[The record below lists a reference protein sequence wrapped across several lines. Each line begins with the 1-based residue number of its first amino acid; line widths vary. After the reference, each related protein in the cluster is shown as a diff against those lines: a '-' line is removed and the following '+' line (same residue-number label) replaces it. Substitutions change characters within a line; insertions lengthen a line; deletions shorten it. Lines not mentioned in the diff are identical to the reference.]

1 MNSENIALKDI
12 KRMIEEQRN
21 DRFVNESHLLTHNSR
36 RAGQQLDENAF
47 QALRKGMR
55 KLGSWQAGTGLVGKF
70 NKKAI
75 ERSEKIRKELEQNL
89 KKLSNDA
96 VQEFIKWHEKEYPNF
111 PEEDNVE
118 EFFEGAVA
126 VGNFYDGLAQQVEKY
141 NDWYDS
147 ASKEQII
154 GGEMPPE
161 EGLKP
166 EVANQLITVLDQ
178 WLQTVIDT
186 KMSGFSKRFVKEEE
200 EDQLDEV
207 TPSLGG
213 EEYWKK
219 KAGEIEDE
227 EDPRFFKQFKQKT
240 LSQKNFEDL
249 KTERIVALVG
259 GGLST
264 IGAAEAVASLMAASA
279 FESGWPGIQK
289 FITTWSEQALEEPDP
304 GSQTVDPEAAAG
316 AAKDAVTAVV
326 TSKGGGALEFIARSA
341 EAIELANGNVVD
353 FQPQDDFVKSVD
365 IVSNALGKT
374 PSEAIEFLFV
384 EGGAGKDNFDASLL
398 SMGYDYADEDSSR
411 SIGHLV
417 TSGEVRGDF
426 MDWLRAS
433 HPEKAAEVV
442 TGGEGYVSG
451 APKDTGKTI
460 FGMNIVNL
468 DLPIEKAAEKII
480 DLGPDVVKPII
491 TGMGKKAF
499 VGGVM
504 GALGL
509 SVGTLGP
516 ALVAAGFVMA
526 AGALTSKLLKKKG
539 LTKFDGKPALE
550 KGLDGFKGSRM
561 GVLEAIRD
569 AMQLFDDPLPITPT
583 GIKTQLALPPGKE
596 TLALPPSS
604 QSPIA
609 DIEIL
614 PPLELFFLGG
624 GKGGPIIDVEPE
636 TDEEP
641 PKELPSPGDDQPE
654 ELPIPGD
661 EEPEEED
668 PDPKGDEDPPEAS
681 EEEQEKATAFL
692 VRLDGER
699 VKPYLTRQ
707 KKRAELFADIAKQG
721 IVGGEGR
728 DGAILKKF
736 GGDDQKYSTDKLNLS
751 RRDGGYGLDS
761 GKGFLVKPTD
771 DYDKIADKAK
781 GSSKA
786 KKPVVY
792 FVIDA
797 SVIGDLEKS
806 LKKNKDLWNKAP
818 SRMRK
823 TQWDAL
829 SYNIAKKIMEDFNRK
844 KQRLKLVDIRRIYR
858 GIVGSRSEYTKMG
871 PLKKV
876 LGEKGYPNEM
886 DVVNVFMKVFSQ
898 YGATEPSKSQVKE
911 YIKRTIREQYVNI
924 LLERRL
930 KSIIQNEFS
939 SLREIKK

>member
-1 MNSENIALKDI
+1 MSNENLTLKDI
-12 KRMIEEQRN
+12 KQIIKEQN
-21 DRFVNESHLLTHNSR
+21 KNRFVNEAHLLTHAPKRS
-36 RAGQQLDENAF
+36 GQQLDENAF

-75 ERSEKIRKELEQNL
+75 ERSDKIRKEFDQNL

-200 EDQLDEV
+200 EEN
-207 TPSLGG
+207 
-213 EEYWKK
+213 K

-227 EDPRFFKQFKQKT
+227 KDPRFFKQFKQKT

-426 MDWLRAS
+426 MDWLRAN
-433 HPEKAAEVV
+433 HPEKAAEVMA
-442 TGGEGYVSG
+442 GGEGYVSG

-468 DLPIEKAAEKII
+468 DLPIEKAAEKIV

-504 GALGL
+504 GTLGL

-516 ALVAAGFVMA
+516 ALVAAGFVLV
-526 AGALTSKLLKKKG
+526 AGSLTSKLLKKKG

-583 GIKTQLALPPGKE
+583 GIKAQLALPAGKE
-596 TLALPPSS
+596 TKALPPKKG
-604 QSPIA
+604 SPVTQI
-609 DIEIL
+609 DVL
-614 PPLELFFLGG
+614 SPLELMYFIRSGDG
-624 GKGGPIIDVEPE
+624 EIIDVEPE
-636 TDEEP
+636 TDDDS
-641 PKELPSPGDDQPE
+641 PKQLPSPGDDQPE
-654 ELPIPGD
+654 ELPVPGD
-661 EEPEEED
+661 EEPEED
-668 PDPKGDEDPPEAS
+668 PSPKGDEDPPEAS
-681 EEEQEKATAFL
+681 KEEKEKARAFL
-692 VRLDGER
+692 ARLDGDR
-699 VKPYLTRQ
+699 IKPYVTKVAR
-707 KKRAELFADIAKQG
+707 RAELFADIAKQG
-721 IVGGEGR
+721 IIGGGTA
-728 DGAILKKF
+728 DGALLKKL
-736 GGDDQKYSTDKLNLS
+736 GGDDQTYSTDQLNLD
-751 RRDGGYGLDS
+751 RKEGGYGFVGDS
-761 GKGFLVKPTD
+761 GFTPKPTD
-771 DYDKIADKAK
+771 DYAAMAK
-781 GSSKA
+781 KVVGGSKA
-786 KKPVVY
+786 KNPVVY
-792 FVIDA
+792 FIIDA
-797 SVIGDLEKS
+797 SIIEDVTNVLKNNREVWDLAPGRVRIRQWNALVYHIAAKAM
-806 LKKNKDLWNKAP
+806 KDL
-818 SRMRK
+818 
-823 TQWDAL
+823 
-829 SYNIAKKIMEDFNRK
+829 NRK
-844 KQRLKLVDIRRIYR
+844 KQKLKLKDIRRIYR
-858 GIVGSRSEYTKMG
+858 GIVGSQSQYQNIG

-876 LGEKGYPNEM
+876 LGEKGFPNEM
-886 DVVNVFMKVFSQ
+886 EVVNVIMKQLSK
-898 YGATEPSKSQVKE
+898 YGAAEPSKSEVKE
-911 YIKRTIREQYVNI
+911 YIKRTIKEQYVSM
-924 LLERRL
+924 LLEARL
-930 KSIIQNEFS
+930 KNIIQNEFS
-939 SLREIKK
+939 NLSKEMKG

>member
-1 MNSENIALKDI
+1 MSNENLTLKDI
-12 KRMIEEQRN
+12 KQIIKEQN
-21 DRFVNESHLLTHNSR
+21 KNRFVNEAHLLTHAPKRS
-36 RAGQQLDENAF
+36 GQQLDENAF

-75 ERSEKIRKELEQNL
+75 ERSDKIRKEFDQNL

-200 EDQLDEV
+200 EEN
-207 TPSLGG
+207 
-213 EEYWKK
+213 K

-227 EDPRFFKQFKQKT
+227 KDPRFFKQFKQKT

-426 MDWLRAS
+426 MDWLRAN
-433 HPEKAAEVV
+433 HPEKAAEVMA
-442 TGGEGYVSG
+442 GGEGYVSG

-468 DLPIEKAAEKII
+468 DLPIEKAAEKIV

-504 GALGL
+504 GTLGL

-516 ALVAAGFVMA
+516 ALVAAGFVLV
-526 AGALTSKLLKKKG
+526 AGSLTSKLLKKKG

-583 GIKTQLALPPGKE
+583 GIKAQLALPAGKE
-596 TLALPPSS
+596 TKALPPKKG
-604 QSPIA
+604 SPVTQI
-609 DIEIL
+609 DVL
-614 PPLELFFLGG
+614 SPLELMYFIRSGDG
-624 GKGGPIIDVEPE
+624 EIIDVEPE
-636 TDEEP
+636 TDDDS
-641 PKELPSPGDDQPE
+641 PKQLPSPGDDQPE
-654 ELPIPGD
+654 ELPVPGD
-661 EEPEEED
+661 EEPEED
-668 PDPKGDEDPPEAS
+668 PSPKGDEDPPEAS
-681 EEEQEKATAFL
+681 KEEKEKARAFL
-692 VRLDGER
+692 ARLDGDR
-699 VKPYLTRQ
+699 IKPYVTKVAR
-707 KKRAELFADIAKQG
+707 RAELFADIAKQG
-721 IVGGEGR
+721 IIGGGTA
-728 DGAILKKF
+728 DGALLKKL
-736 GGDDQKYSTDKLNLS
+736 GGDDQTYSTDQLNLD
-751 RRDGGYGLDS
+751 RKEGGYGFVGDS
-761 GKGFLVKPTD
+761 GFTPKPTD
-771 DYDKIADKAK
+771 DYAAMAK
-781 GSSKA
+781 KVVGGSKA
-786 KKPVVY
+786 KNPVVY
-792 FVIDA
+792 FIIDA
-797 SVIGDLEKS
+797 SIIEDVTNVLKNNREVWDLAPGRVRIRQWNALVYHIAAKAM
-806 LKKNKDLWNKAP
+806 KDL
-818 SRMRK
+818 
-823 TQWDAL
+823 
-829 SYNIAKKIMEDFNRK
+829 NRK
-844 KQRLKLVDIRRIYR
+844 KQKLKLKDIRRIYR
-858 GIVGSRSEYTKMG
+858 GIVGSQSQYQNIG

-876 LGEKGYPNEM
+876 LGEKGFPNEM
-886 DVVNVFMKVFSQ
+886 EVVNVIMKQLSK
-898 YGATEPSKSQVKE
+898 YGAAEPSKSQVKE
-911 YIKRTIREQYVNI
+911 YIKRTIKEQYVSM
-924 LLERRL
+924 LLEARL
-930 KSIIQNEFS
+930 KNIIQNEFS
-939 SLREIKK
+939 NLSKEMKG

>member
-1 MNSENIALKDI
+1 MSDTNLTLKDI
-12 KRMIEEQRN
+12 KEIIKEQN
-21 DRFVNESHLLTHNSR
+21 KNRFVNEAHLLTHTPQRS
-36 RAGQQLDENAF
+36 GQQLDENAF

-55 KLGSWQAGTGLVGKF
+55 KLGSWQAGTGLIGKF

-75 ERSEKIRKELEQNL
+75 ERSDKIRKEFDQNL

-200 EDQLDEV
+200 EEQLDEV

-326 TSKGGGALEFIARSA
+326 TSKDGGALEFIARSA

-365 IVSNALGKT
+365 IVSKGLGKT

-384 EGGAGKDNFDASLL
+384 EGGAGKDNFDADLL
-398 SMGYDYADEDSSR
+398 AMGYDYANEDSSR

-426 MDWLRAS
+426 MDWLRAN
-433 HPEKAAEVV
+433 HPEKAAEVMA
-442 TGGEGYVSG
+442 GGEGYVSG

-468 DLPIEKAAEKII
+468 DLPIEKAAEKIV
-480 DLGPDVVKPII
+480 DLGPDVVKPIV
-491 TGMGKKAF
+491 TGMGKKAAI
-499 VGGVM
+499 GTVM

-583 GIKTQLALPPGKE
+583 GIKAQLALPAGKE
-596 TLALPPSS
+596 TKALPPKKG
-604 QSPIA
+604 SPVTQI
-609 DIEIL
+609 DVL
-614 PPLELFFLGG
+614 SPLELMYFIRSGDG
-624 GKGGPIIDVEPE
+624 EIIDVEPE
-636 TDEEP
+636 TDDDS
-641 PKELPSPGDDQPE
+641 PKQLPSPGDDQPE
-654 ELPIPGD
+654 ELPVPGD
-661 EEPEEED
+661 EEPEED
-668 PDPKGDEDPPEAS
+668 PSPKGDEEPPEAS

-692 VRLDGER
+692 VRLDGDR

-707 KKRAELFADIAKQG
+707 KKRTELFADIAKQG

-728 DGAILKKF
+728 GGAILKKF
-736 GGDDQKYSTDKLNLS
+736 GGDDQKYSTDKLNTETG
-751 RRDGGYGLDS
+751 DGGYGLDS

-771 DYDKIADKAK
+771 NYDTMAKKAK
-781 GSSKA
+781 GRSKA
-786 KKPVVY
+786 KNPVVY

-797 SVIGDLEKS
+797 SIIKDITNN
-806 LKKNKDLWNKAP
+806 LKKNKDIYQKAP
-818 SRMRK
+818 GRVRK
-823 TQWDAL
+823 TQWDSL
-829 SYNIAKKIMEDFNRK
+829 VYHIAVKAMKDFNRK

-858 GIVGSRSEYTKMG
+858 GIVGSQSQYQNIG

-876 LGEKGYPNEM
+876 LGEKGFPNEM
-886 DVVNVFMKVFSQ
+886 DVVNVIMKELSR
-898 YGATEPSKSQVKE
+898 YGAAEPSKSQVKE
-911 YIKRTIREQYVNI
+911 YIKTTLREQYVNM

-930 KSIIQNEFS
+930 KNIIQNEFS
-939 SLREIKK
+939 NLSKEMKG